1 MLAKKRLIAG
11 IKGGRTPMLLPSLSS
26 KSGVPAVPESMPRFF
41 PELMSDPTLISA
53 YDVFYRLGE
62 SPEFAK
68 IIFLD
73 SGGYEALRD
82 AQAAYEGD
90 RRGVE
95 NHPWNEDIYRKV
107 LEEFP
112 FSQPVVAV
120 SFDHPDH
127 PLPLEQQLDRADR
140 LFPEREDLLR
150 EFLIKPNPGEAFI
163 DIETVKLH
171 LERLRQYPII
181 GMTDKELGESLFE
194 KMQSVAKIRRA
205 LTDIGSEVP
214 IHVFGS
220 LDPLT
225 APLYFI
231 AGADIFDG
239 LAWLKYAFD
248 AGRAIYPQ
256 NFEGVQLGSRQ
267 NTQVNTTRMWNH
279 NYYYLATLQ
288 EAMRRFLQTKDYSHF
303 GENGRLLEQA
313 WVNLAESLED

>member
-11 IKGGRTPMLLPSLSS
+11 IKGGRTPLLLPSLSS
-26 KSGVPAVPESMPRFF
+26 KSGVPAVPNSMPHFF
-41 PELMSDPTLISA
+41 PELISDPYLISA
-53 YDVFYRLGE
+53 YDVHYGLSE
-62 SPEFAK
+62 NPEFVG
-68 IIFLD
+68 ILFLD

-82 AQAAYEGD
+82 AQAAREGD

-95 NHPWNEDIYRKV
+95 NHPWNEDLYRKV

-112 FSQPVVAV
+112 LSQPVVAV

-127 PLPLEQQLDRADR
+127 PLALEQQLDRADR
-140 LFPEREDLLR
+140 LFPDREGLLR
-150 EFLIKPNPGEAFI
+150 EFLIKPNPDDAFI
-163 DIETVKLH
+163 DIEVIRPH
-171 LERLRQYPII
+171 LDRLRKYPII
-181 GMTDKELGESLFE
+181 GVTDKELGESLFE
-194 KMQSVAKIRRA
+194 KMQAVAKLRRA
-205 LTDIGSEVP
+205 LTDIDSEVP

-256 NFEGVQLGSRQ
+256 NFDGIQLSSRK

-279 NYYYLATLQ
+279 NYYYLMNLAD
-288 EAMRRFLQTKDYSHF
+288 AMRRFLKTQDYSHF
-303 GENGRLLEQA
+303 EENRLLLEQA
-313 WVNLAESLED
+313 WVSLSESLED

>member
-11 IKGGRTPMLLPSLSS
+11 IRGGRTPLLLPSLSS
-26 KSGVPAVPESMPRFF
+26 KSGVPAVPDGMPRFF

-53 YDVFYRLGE
+53 YDVHYGLSE
-62 SPEFAK
+62 SPELAEVL
-68 IIFLD
+68 FLD

-82 AQAAYEGD
+82 AQAAREGD

-112 FSQPVVAV
+112 LRRPVVAV

-127 PLPLEQQLDRADR
+127 PLALEQQLDRADK
-140 LFPEREDLLR
+140 LFPDRKGLLR
-150 EFLIKPNPGEAFI
+150 EFLIKPNPDDAFI
-163 DIETVKLH
+163 DIEVIKPH
-171 LERLRQYPII
+171 LDRLRKYPII
-181 GMTDKELGESLFE
+181 GVTDKELGDSLFA
-194 KMQSVAKIRRA
+194 KMLAVARLRRA
-205 LTDIGSEVP
+205 LTDIDSEVP

-256 NFEGVQLGSRQ
+256 NFDGVQLSSRRK
-267 NTQVNTTRMWNH
+267 TQVNTTRMWSH
-279 NYYYLATLQ
+279 NYHYLARLTD
-288 EAMRRFLQTKDYSHF
+288 AMRKFLQTQDYSHF
-303 GENGRLLEQA
+303 AENGPLLEQA
-313 WVNLAESLED
+313 WVSLAESLED